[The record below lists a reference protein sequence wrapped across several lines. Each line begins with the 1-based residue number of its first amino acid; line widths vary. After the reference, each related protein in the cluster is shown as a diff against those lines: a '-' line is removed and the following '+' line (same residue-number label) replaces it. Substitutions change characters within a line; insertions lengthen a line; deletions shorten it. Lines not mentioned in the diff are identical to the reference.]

1 MAKGNFIVGKM
12 IGSVGDVTAY
22 ARGNDQ
28 IVRRRNRYVK
38 NPRTQAQTINRII
51 AATIGSA
58 YSRLSAIADHSFQG
72 HSTKADNMARFL
84 KANQGMVR
92 SAMIANGIA
101 FDYGNF
107 QAIGQKGIVANTY
120 VISEGTL
127 PTIAVSISEIEQDN
141 NSPHFYHGGAA
152 GTTVTY
158 ESLANA
164 LGLKRGDQLTFVAVV
179 NNRDIVDPE
188 LDSAWGTDSR
198 LVFCRVILDPKQSSG
213 SDAPMSTAFLTEQG
227 AVNLPNPRNQY
238 TESFKFAFAE
248 GEILFNPVAVVASS
262 DGVVAA
268 TVIASRKE
276 GSSWLRSTQQLYVA
290 QPWRDMPTLQNAI
303 DASYPSTGAIADPSK
318 FLNAAVQG

>member
-84 KANQGMVR
+84 KANQGLLR
-92 SAMIANGIA
+92 SWLANAGNA
-101 FDYGNF
+101 FGTSAF
-107 QAIGQKGIVANTY
+107 QAIGQKGIVANPY
-120 VISEGTL
+120 IISEGTL
-127 PTIAVSISEIEQDN
+127 PRIQVQMAVGSLGSHVPCI
-141 NSPHFYHGGAA
+141 FHGGGT

-158 ESLANA
+158 QSICDA
-164 LGLKRGDQLTFVAVV
+164 LHLQRGDQLTFLFVLNGDKVES
-179 NNRDIVDPE
+179 PE
-188 LDSAWGTDSR
+188 LSDKWGGAQYLSY
-198 LVFCRVILDPKQSSG
+198 CRIILDPVNQSG
-213 SDAPMSTAFLTEQG
+213 SPAAMTTALFAEQG
-227 AVNLPNPRNQY
+227 GINMPNPRNEN
-238 TESFKFAFAE
+238 TGAFTFAFETGYVTYKPA
-248 GEILFNPVAVVASS
+248 GFDPDTSMVVAT
-262 DGVVAA
+262 

-276 GSSWLRSTQQLYVA
+276 GSTWMRSSQQLVVDGA
-290 QPWRDMPTLQNAI
+290 WEDFPTLQQAI